1 MTKHSLS
8 HRILDEQIRNKAN
21 NYKHPTYVTEHR
33 LLEAI
38 RNGKTDAAIRYLDEI
53 NSIERPTLAD
63 HPLRSLKNNLISRC
77 TLCARAAIQGGA
89 VAETSFILADI
100 LIRDVEE
107 QVSITKLEALEYDLV
122 QYFVELVAMSRHES
136 YSTPVN
142 KAIRYIRENLQ
153 QRLTLKDIAREA
165 DVSPNYLSNLFSRE
179 VSEPPI
185 SFYNRERNQAI
196 KTMLA
201 DSNLSMSDI
210 AKTFNFSSVSY
221 FSTAFRKENG
231 ITPTQY
237 RRQRS
242 WATYDAS
249 PVRPDEQPAGEQS
262 LADSGRY
269 DEEAGE
275 QPERA
280 AHTDALPQDDILT
293 AASEAGGEQSYPQD
307 TAEGEIAELEKAIS
321 ADTAAAEEAAGISTK
336 KRRRG
341 RPRKQ
346 VQQENTDAGTET
358 ASEAEATAA
367 VSDQEAAE
375 AEADAADEAAEEQE
389 NN

>member
-1 MTKHSLS
+1 MSKHSLS

-38 RNGKTDAAIRYLDEI
+38 RHGKTDAAIRYLDEI
-53 NSIERPTLAD
+53 NSIDRPTLAD

-77 TLCARAAIQGGA
+77 TLCTRAAIQGGA

-100 LIRDVEE
+100 LIRDIED

-122 QYFVELVAMSRHES
+122 QYFVELVSMSRHES

-153 QRLTLKDIAREA
+153 LRLTLKDIAREA

-179 VSEPPI
+179 VGEPPI
-185 SFYNRERNQAI
+185 SFYNSERNQAI

-221 FSTAFRKENG
+221 FSTAFRKENTL
-231 ITPTQY
+231 TPTQY

-242 WATYDAS
+242 WAVYDS
-249 PVRPDEQPAGEQS
+249 SKPPVPSDEMPTGEQS
-262 LADSGRY
+262 LADRDLFEEELPEDPR
-269 DEEAGE
+269 DETALVDDSDVGHVADVGDVSQEDEAYQEEG
-275 QPERA
+275 
-280 AHTDALPQDDILT
+280 D
-293 AASEAGGEQSYPQD
+293 
-307 TAEGEIAELEKAIS
+307 EGEIAELERAIS
-321 ADTAAAEEAAGISTK
+321 ADTAASEEAAGIAPK

-341 RPRKQ
+341 RPRKNPHPD
-346 VQQENTDAGTET
+346 QEESGEAND
-358 ASEAEATAA
+358 ASEE
-367 VSDQEAAE
+367 SDE
-375 AEADAADEAAEEQE
+375 
-389 NN
+389 

>member
-8 HRILDEQIRNKAN
+8 HRILDEQIRNKSN
-21 NYKHPTYVTEHR
+21 NYKHPTYVTEHK

-38 RNGKTDAAIRYLDEI
+38 RHANNEAAMHYLDEI
-53 NSIERPTLAD
+53 NSVDRPVLAD
-63 HPLRSLKNNLISRC
+63 HPIRSLKNNLIGRC
-77 TLCARAAIQGGA
+77 TMSARAAIQGGA

-100 LIRDVEE
+100 MIRDIEE
-107 QVSITKLEALEYDLV
+107 QVSITKLEALEYDMV
-122 QYFVELVAMSRHES
+122 QFFVELVSLSRHEN
-136 YSTPVN
+136 YSAPVN
-142 KAIRYIRENLQ
+142 KAIRFIRENLQ
-153 QRLTLKDIAREA
+153 TRLTLKDIAREA

-242 WATYDAS
+242 WAVYDAS
-249 PVRPDEQPAGEQS
+249 GRPIDPDAVEAATEEPTTIDEPIEQEDNFVEES
-262 LADSGRY
+262 VEPFEE
-269 DEEAGE
+269 DES
-275 QPERA
+275 
-280 AHTDALPQDDILT
+280 DL
-293 AASEAGGEQSYPQD
+293 
-307 TAEGEIAELEKAIS
+307 GEIAELEKAIS
-321 ADTAAAEEAAGISTK
+321 ADTAASEEAAGISPK

-341 RPRKQ
+341 RPRKSA
-346 VQQENTDAGTET
+346 EPETMETELADAD
-358 ASEAEATAA
+358 AS
-367 VSDQEAAE
+367 
-375 AEADAADEAAEEQE
+375 AADE
-389 NN
+389 